1 LLQENLA
8 IEKDMA
14 TEAASEARRVS
25 EELMQEKESALQ
37 AVQEARL
44 KNQEIQEYLER
55 ERSKLV
61 QAMLVV
67 QQERDTA
74 AKAASD
80 ATSSALKAGEVLAE
94 VLGTLNVQ
102 TAKARRVSSKLQ
114 V

>member
-1 LLQENLA
+1 
-8 IEKDMA
+8 MA
-14 TEAASEARRVS
+14 TKAASEARRVS
-25 EELMQEKESALQ
+25 EELLQEKESALQ

-44 KNQEIQEYLER
+44 KNQEVQEYLER
-55 ERSKLV
+55 ERSKVV

-94 VLGTLNVQ
+94 VLGTLNVE
-102 TAKARRVSSKLQ
+102 TAKARRVNSKLQ